1 MVKTGKATRGRRPAT
16 MQITSENQMFQYVET
31 LQRKREKRQKHREF
45 VIEGVR
51 PINQALL
58 HGWRITA
65 LLYTRERRLSDWAE
79 GILAQAQDS
88 RQYELPLHLLAKL
101 SRKTETSELLAVVA
115 MPEDAFER
123 IPIADPVLVVVCD
136 RPANPGNLGAIIRS
150 CDALGAQGLI
160 ITGHAVDLYDPE
172 TISATTGSLFALP
185 VIRMNSHQDVVPW
198 LDQVRALV
206 GKLQVVG
213 TSEKAD
219 RDAAAHDFRTATVL
233 VVGNETWGMSA
244 GYTALCDA
252 LVSIPMSGS
261 ASSLNVACATS
272 IALYEVARQRCLAP
286 HASGDH

>member
-1 MVKTGKATRGRRPAT
+1 MR
-16 MQITSENQMFQYVET
+16 MTSENHMFQYVET

-45 VIEGVR
+45 VVEGVR

-79 GILAQAQDS
+79 GVLAQAQDA
-88 RQYELPLHLLAKL
+88 RQYELPFHLLAKL
-101 SRKTETSELLAVVA
+101 SRKTETSELIAVVA
-115 MPEDAFER
+115 MPADTFER
-123 IPIADPVLVVVCD
+123 IPIKNPLLVVVCD
-136 RPANPGNLGAIIRS
+136 RPANPGNLGSIIRS
-150 CDALGAQGLI
+150 CDALGAHGVI

-185 VIRMNSHQDVVPW
+185 VVRMPSHQDVLPW
-198 LDQVRALV
+198 LDQVRAAV
-206 GKLQVVG
+206 GQAQVVG
-213 TSEKAD
+213 TSEEAKSEVAT
-219 RDAAAHDFRTATVL
+219 HDFRASTIL

-272 IALYEVARQRCLAP
+272 IALYEIARQRRLA
-286 HASGDH
+286 AL